1 MDVIFQNEAIKL
13 QCIQKIH
20 DLKKLIHV
28 IANDEIFHLLA
39 LSELVVKCH
48 PHTFNSVYVAP
59 TIQPLSSGL
68 PDIYEGRRTLRVF
81 NTNMTVPRESI
92 IQITSTSAN
101 TVAVMYPG
109 L

>member
-1 MDVIFQNEAIKL
+1 M
-13 QCIQKIH
+13 
-20 DLKKLIHV
+20 

-39 LSELVVKCH
+39 LSDLVVKCH
-48 PHTFNSVYVAP
+48 PHIFISVYVAP

-68 PDIYEGRRTLRVF
+68 PDISEGRRPMQVF

-92 IQITSTSAN
+92 IQITSTSSN
-101 TVAVMYPG
+101 TVTVVHPG